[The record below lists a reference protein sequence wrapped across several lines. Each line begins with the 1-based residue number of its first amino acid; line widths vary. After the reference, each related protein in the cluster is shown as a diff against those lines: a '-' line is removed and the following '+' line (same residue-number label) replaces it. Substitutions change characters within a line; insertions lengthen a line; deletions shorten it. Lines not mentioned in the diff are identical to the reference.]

1 MRKWETVAILG
12 VGLIGGSI
20 GLALRRR
27 GLARQVVGIGRRAAS
42 LKVAEECGA
51 VTATTTNLAQGVAK
65 AELTVVCTPVADIVD
80 HVRQVAVACPEGA
93 LVTDVGSIKALIVNQ
108 LDGGLP
114 RGVRF
119 VGSHPLAGS
128 EKGGP
133 GEASETLFDGKT
145 VVVTPTNKTVD
156 ADRQSLVE
164 FWSSLGAEV
173 VIETA
178 ERHDQILAATS
189 HLPHLVA
196 SALAA
201 ATPIDQLRLTATGWA
216 DTTRIAAGDPELWQQ
231 ILLGNHQQVLSAL
244 GRFESLL
251 GEMREAIAAQHASK
265 LKDFLA
271 EGKHHRDAVGN

>member
-1 MRKWETVAILG
+1 MKTWETVAILG

-27 GLARQVVGIGRRAAS
+27 GLARKVVGIGRRTAS
-42 LKVAEECGA
+42 LKVALERGA
-51 VTATTTNLAQGVAK
+51 VTATTMELAQGVAE
-65 AELTVVCTPVADIVD
+65 AELTVVCTPVGEIVN
-80 HVRQVAVACPEGA
+80 HVRQVALVCPSGA
-93 LVTDVGSIKALIVNQ
+93 LVTDVGSIKAAIVDP
-108 LDGGLP
+108 LDGTLP

-133 GEASETLFDGKT
+133 GEASQTLFEGKT
-145 VVVTPTNKTVD
+145 VVLTPTGQTSE
-156 ADRQSLVE
+156 ADRRLLVE
-164 FWSSLGAEV
+164 FWSNLGARV

-189 HLPHLVA
+189 HLPHLLA

-201 ATPIDQLRLTATGWA
+201 ATPEEQLALTATGWA

-231 ILLGNHQQVLSAL
+231 ILLGNREQVLAAL
-244 GRFESLL
+244 ARFESLL
-251 GEMREAIAAQHASK
+251 GQMRDVLSAGDASMLKAYLAQ
-265 LKDFLA
+265 
-271 EGKHHRDAVGN
+271 GKRHRDAAAN